1 MGMMILEAA
10 TPSEQIV
17 TALTSGFGDAVEAII
32 SGIVAIIPI
41 ALPVF
46 AGFVTIG
53 LSIKLFRRLTN
64 KG

>member
-1 MGMMILEAA
+1 MGVMILTA

-17 TALTSGFGDAVEAII
+17 QALTTGFGEAVTTII
-32 SGIVAIIPI
+32 SGIVAIIPV

-46 AGFVTIG
+46 AGFLTVG

>member
-1 MGMMILEAA
+1 MGMMILTAT

-17 TALTSGFGDAVEAII
+17 NALTTGFGDAVTSII

-46 AGFVTIG
+46 AGFLTIG

>member
-1 MGMMILEAA
+1 MMILTAV
-10 TPSEQIV
+10 TPAEQIV
-17 TALTSGFGDAVEAII
+17 TALTSGFGDAVDAII

-46 AGFVTIG
+46 AGFLTIG